1 LTEPLRPGN
10 ARLKELRRLVR
21 DADMRRSH
29 GVAVLEGPRLLEA
42 ALAADAAV
50 QAVFVEVDRRAGV
63 TPLLDAATARGASR
77 VLVASGALDSIGD
90 VRASQGV
97 IAVVA
102 RPAAPSRAAL
112 AASTFVLVAHEIA
125 DPGNAGALVRSAAAF
140 SADAIVLGPGSVDAY
155 NPKTLRA
162 SAGAAFTVPILEANV
177 QAANVQGTTTARL
190 LDDLQGLQRL
200 GAAPHGTPAPEIDL
214 TVPVAI
220 VLGHETR
227 GLPADLP
234 LDGHVA
240 VPIAHE
246 VESLNVAMAGTV
258 LAYEVSRQRIAA
270 QHDEP
275 VVKPS

>member
-1 LTEPLRPGN
+1 
-10 ARLKELRRLVR
+10 
-21 DADMRRSH
+21 
-29 GVAVLEGPRLLEA
+29 
-42 ALAADAAV
+42 
-50 QAVFVEVDRRAGV
+50 
-63 TPLLDAATARGASR
+63 

-177 QAANVQGTTTARL
+177 QGTTTARL